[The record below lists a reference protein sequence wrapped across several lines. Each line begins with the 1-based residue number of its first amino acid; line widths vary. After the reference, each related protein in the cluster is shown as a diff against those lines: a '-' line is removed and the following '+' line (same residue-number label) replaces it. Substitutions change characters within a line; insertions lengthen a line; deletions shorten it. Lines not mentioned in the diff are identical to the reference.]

1 MSPTEFANY
10 IKQRAAMQQQQIV
23 VGSGG
28 LQQQQQRPV
37 SPVQQHHRGQ
47 NGDAASNY
55 FFQHQQYNN
64 NHQGGGSAGYQ
75 RPRQSN
81 GYHRNSGNMVT
92 ADYAPPQLQFAN
104 GGSSGWQNFGG
115 DFGPQHFG
123 GSPMGPLSPANY
135 GTGQQMQ
142 SAATPMHQQHQQQQ
156 QQQKMQDNYNAMGL
170 GSSTSASYRSSPFQH
185 LLVANWFLPA

>member
-10 IKQRAAMQQQQIV
+10 IKQRAAMQQQQ
-23 VGSGG
+23 
-28 LQQQQQRPV
+28 QRPA
-37 SPVQQHHRGQ
+37 SPVQQHHRGGQ

-55 FFQHQQYNN
+55 FFQQQQYNN
-64 NHQGGGSAGYQ
+64 THQGGVGGVGYQ

-81 GYHRNSGNMVT
+81 GGGYHRNSGNMAN
-92 ADYAPPQLQFAN
+92 ADYVPPQLQFAN
-104 GGSSGWQNFGG
+104 GGGSGWQNFGG

-142 SAATPMHQQHQQQQ
+142 SAVTPMHQQQQQQQ

-170 GSSTSASYRSSPFQH
+170 GSSTSSSYRSSPFQH
-185 LLVANWFLPA
+185 LLVAN